1 MTNIKKPQGMSQ
13 LDYIWLNFG
22 GYQIGTSPS
31 SIPQRDIILNELA
44 VTSLIK
50 KATNGGIMSLQYK
63 EHPNDPNLVQLI
75 GNSVNGQPITFIDIP
90 KEVHVQSF
98 VGRTVTR
105 VDIDNGCS
113 YPFGTKVLSIVLTNG
128 KEFLVSLESLGL
140 VISGAETN
148 TTISEIIDGK
158 VYTHVKVN
166 KQALSVIELSSSTY
180 GIQAHLN
187 ISPDKTGVKLTNSS
201 NGLKARI
208 PLGESGNF
216 IKFDRLSLNAYMAL
230 QHKDDFTVYFITD
243 KPYIYVGS
251 QKYGVEFDEI
261 GITSLQYNP
270 KTMTLTYSNDEGS
283 KSISFAASSVEGS
296 EKGGMLTPEEYTDF
310 KKLKDALDG
319 ISDVKKYLQEEITN
333 LGASISYGEIKD
345 NKKPLYLHNK
355 EGNILS
361 TVWVDVENY
370 LANSISKKADAE
382 DIVNAAS
389 VGVSL
394 EEGDQIMILSLT
406 NGDKH
411 YIKLQDLVV
420 SQSFKDSN
428 SILFKN
434 VNKEISAEVKINEND
449 KILYVTDEGI
459 SANIQIVR
467 EGRFIKVYGY
477 KQDEKHIIGKFISPS
492 KELQST
498 LFIPNITE
506 ELITKYPPNFV
517 DWDSNNLPILGND
530 YYLLFYKDDNNLDYI
545 YYLSIQKPLV
555 GISDI
560 EGNLL
565 KRDENGDLFVLFEW
579 IEN

>member
-1 MTNIKKPQGMSQ
+1 MTSIKKPQGMSQ

-31 SIPQRDIILNELA
+31 SIPQRDVILNELA

-75 GNSVNGQPITFIDIP
+75 GNSVDGQPITFIDMP

-98 VGRTVTR
+98 VGRTVTQ
-105 VDIDNGCS
+105 VDIDNGCK

-128 KEFLVSLESLGL
+128 KEFLVNLESLGL
-140 VISGAETN
+140 VISGAETS

-166 KQALSVIELSSSTY
+166 KQALSVIELKESTY
-180 GIQAHLN
+180 GLSAHLN
-187 ISPDKTGVKLTNSS
+187 ISPDKTGVKLTNSN

-216 IKFDRLSLNAYMAL
+216 IKFDRLSLNTYMAL

-319 ISDVKKYLQEEITN
+319 ITDVKGYLQKEIAN

-355 EGNILS
+355 EGDVLS

-370 LANSISKKADAE
+370 LTSSISKKADAE

-389 VGVSL
+389 TGVSL
-394 EEGDQIMILSLT
+394 EEGDQIMILSLI

-420 SQSFKDSN
+420 SQSFKNSN

-434 VNKEISAEVKINEND
+434 TNKEISAEVKIDEND

-467 EGRFIKVYGY
+467 EGRFVKVYGY
-477 KQDEKHIIGKFISPS
+477 ERDEKHTIGKFISPS

-517 DWDSNNLPILGND
+517 DWNSNNLPIPGND
-530 YYLLFYKDDNNLDYI
+530 YYLLFYKDDNDLDQI